1 MIDDTNT
8 AEEAV
13 EETTEELATKT
24 EAPASLSIQDLAN
37 LKQIIDVVA
46 SRGAFKADEMT
57 VVGNTY
63 NRLVAFLRSI
73 APAPAEAT
81 EATEEAEEDTAEA

>member
-8 AEEAV
+8 TEEAV
-13 EETTEELATKT
+13 EENTEELATKT

-37 LKQIIDVVA
+37 LKQIIDVVS

-63 NRLVAFLRSI
+63 NRLVAFLRSV
-73 APAPAEAT
+73 APAAPAK
-81 EATEEAEEDTAEA
+81 ATEEAEEETSEA

>member
-1 MIDDTNT
+1 MIEDTVA

-13 EETTEELATKT
+13 EEVQEELATQV

-37 LKQIIDVVA
+37 LKNIVDVV
-46 SRGAFKADEMT
+46 SQRGAFRPEEMT

-63 NRLVAFLRSI
+63 NRLVAFLQAISAQQ
-73 APAPAEAT
+73 AP
-81 EATEEAEEDTAEA
+81 EATEETTEEEATAEA